1 MPTESRTPA
10 RFHLIPEG
18 NSLRFRSRA
27 APAVTS
33 SACLWGLPATAS
45 TYRLA
50 RIESTDHPLDPIACT
65 APPGLDLLILG
76 ICFKVV
82 SRLGP
87 PPHRRIS
94 LTDY

>member
-10 RFHLIPEG
+10 RFHLIPVG
-18 NSLRFRSRA
+18 NFLRFRSRV
-27 APAVTS
+27 APAVAS

-45 TYRLA
+45 TYCLA

-65 APPGLDLLILG
+65 TPHGLDLLVLG

-94 LTDY
+94 LADY